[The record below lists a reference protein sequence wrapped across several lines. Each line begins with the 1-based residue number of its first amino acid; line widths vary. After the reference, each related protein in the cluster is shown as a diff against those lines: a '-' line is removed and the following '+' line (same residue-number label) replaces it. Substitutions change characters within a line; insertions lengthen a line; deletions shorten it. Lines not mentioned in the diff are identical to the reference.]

1 MEGEQRAANTGA
13 AEVSGLT
20 LVKRKKIDTGQVES
34 CSLKWHTN
42 YDTGETR
49 VEPKGYFG
57 F

>member
-34 CSLKWHTN
+34 RSLKWHTN